1 MDYLNLLEKRTI
13 RGAGKKQEGTAP
25 QTAEKT
31 DGPAPVQRTG
41 LSAAEVE
48 QLRKRYGLNKLEGK
62 KKKSA
67 AVLFLSQF
75 KDVLVLILIV
85 SAVLSMMMG
94 EMTEAVTILIIIG
107 VNAVIGAVQ
116 EFRTEKTV
124 CCGTGSMLPS
134 PASSWCPATLCC
146 WRRATVCLRTARCW
160 RKTGFLSMSRC

>member
-116 EFRTEKTV
+116 EFRTEKTIEALEKLSAPV
-124 CCGTGSMLPS
+124 C
-134 PASSWCPATLCC
+134 
-146 WRRATVCLRTARCW
+146 RVLRDGQHTSVPCE
-160 RKTGFLSMSRC
+160 